1 MSASEQQQTDWLDA
15 SFWERL
21 DQLENR
27 HRRAQLEH
35 KNARR
40 DLEML
45 TPNQAEELGRAW
57 QRYCEVIAE
66 LERVTADFEALLACY
81 N

>member
-1 MSASEQQQTDWLDA
+1 MSASEQRQTEWLDA
-15 SFWERL
+15 SFWEQL

-40 DLEML
+40 DLETL
-45 TPNQAEELGRAW
+45 TPDQAEELGRAW

-66 LERVTADFEALLACY
+66 LERVTTDFEVLLACY
-81 N
+81 S